1 MTSSTGQLI
10 QRIRLYDEEENPTQ
24 NNIMVDDDLL
34 QYYQLLAD
42 RGDAQAQVEADAR
55 WFSPISPLLFRL
67 VRSRAV
73 VLPSR
78 HGLRQ
83 GAVLLPSCS

>member
-1 MTSSTGQLI
+1 MTSASGQLI

-42 RGDAQAQVEADAR
+42 RGDAQAQVMTEM
-55 WFSPISPLLFRL
+55 
-67 VRSRAV
+67 
-73 VLPSR
+73 LPSVR
-78 HGLRQ
+78 RVLRS
-83 GAVLLPSCS
+83 VV